1 MSWELRRESPDFS
14 TFQIAIL
21 QQQAATLAWAEGS
34 DLLQEVAAPQ
44 GSWSCLLNAK
54 DRGSYTS
61 MWVITPGSLG
71 GLNMGEEEEPE
82 LGREEICS
90 PHK

>member
-1 MSWELRRESPDFS
+1 MLKDCSVPQAFSVLELWRESPDFS

-21 QQQAATLAWAEGS
+21 QQQVAMLAWAEES

-61 MWVITPGSLG
+61 MWVT
-71 GLNMGEEEEPE
+71 
-82 LGREEICS
+82 GRL
-90 PHK
+90 KYG